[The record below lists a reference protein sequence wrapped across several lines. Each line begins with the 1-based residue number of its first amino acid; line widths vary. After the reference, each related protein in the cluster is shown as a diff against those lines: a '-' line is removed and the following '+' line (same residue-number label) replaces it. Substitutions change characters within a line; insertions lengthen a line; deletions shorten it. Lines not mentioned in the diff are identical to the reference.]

1 MEKLF
6 KLLSDAQAS
15 LFVLFHKT
23 WAYHWNV
30 VGEDFPQLHTLFG
43 DQYETMFEEIDRIS
57 EHMRFLNVKPL
68 NSLERVVEVSKVK
81 TGQSTTDCHK
91 MVKDLLK
98 SNQDLC
104 DLFTEVAEE
113 ADAQKSRATSNLAD
127 DLNESHGKFV
137 WMLRSYLESSPGLAK
152 EEVEETTEETEVETT
167 EEVIEETTED

>member
-1 MEKLF
+1 MHKPL
-6 KLLSDAQAS
+6 S
-15 LFVLFHKT
+15 LFYFIKHGT
-23 WAYHWNV
+23 YHWNV

-43 DQYETMFEEIDRIS
+43 GQYETMFEEIDRLS
-57 EHMRFLNVKPL
+57 EHMRFLNIKPL

-127 DLNESHGKFV
+127 DLNETHGKFV
-137 WMLRSYLESSPGLAK
+137 WMLRSYLETSPGLAK
-152 EEVEETTEETEVETT
+152 EEVEEEIVEEST
-167 EEVIEETTED
+167 EEVTEETTED

>member
-6 KLLSDAQAS
+6 KLLSDVQAS

-43 DQYETMFEEIDRIS
+43 DQYEVMFEEIDRIS

-68 NSLERVVEVSKVK
+68 NSLERVLEVSKIK

-98 SNQDLC
+98 SHQDFCNL
-104 DLFTEVAEE
+104 LTELGEE
-113 ADAQKSRATSNLAD
+113 SDEQGSRGTSNLAD
-127 DLNESHGKFV
+127 DLNEAHGKFV
-137 WMLRSYLESSPGLAK
+137 WMLRSYTESSPGLK
-152 EEVEETTEETEVETT
+152 EETI
-167 EEVIEETTED
+167 EEVIEETIED

>member
-6 KLLSDAQAS
+6 KLLSDVQAS

-43 DQYETMFEEIDRIS
+43 DQYEVMFEEIDRIS

-68 NSLERVVEVSKVK
+68 NSLERVLEVSKIK

-98 SNQDLC
+98 SHQDFCNL
-104 DLFTEVAEE
+104 LTELGEE
-113 ADAQKSRATSNLAD
+113 SDEQRSRGTSNLAD
-127 DLNESHGKFV
+127 DLNEAHGKFV
-137 WMLRSYLESSPGLAK
+137 WMLRSYTESSPGLK
-152 EEVEETTEETEVETT
+152 EETI

>member
-43 DQYETMFEEIDRIS
+43 GQYETMFEEIDRIS

-68 NSLERVVEVSKVK
+68 NSLERIVEVSKVK

-113 ADAQKSRATSNLAD
+113 ADTQKSRATSNLAD

-137 WMLRSYLESSPGLAK
+137 WMLRSYLESSPGLK
-152 EEVEETTEETEVETT
+152 EETKEETEEEIILET
-167 EEVIEETTED
+167 EEETTED

>member
-1 MEKLF
+1 
-6 KLLSDAQAS
+6 
-15 LFVLFHKT
+15 
-23 WAYHWNV
+23 
-30 VGEDFPQLHTLFG
+30 
-43 DQYETMFEEIDRIS
+43 
-57 EHMRFLNVKPL
+57 MRFLNVKPL

-113 ADAQKSRATSNLAD
+113 ADGQKSRATSNLAD

-152 EEVEETTEETEVETT
+152 EEVEETTEETTEETEVETT
-167 EEVIEETTED
+167 EEVTEETTED

>member
-6 KLLSDAQAS
+6 KLLSDVQAS

-43 DQYETMFEEIDRIS
+43 DQYEVMFEEIDRIS

-68 NSLERVVEVSKVK
+68 NSLERVLEVSKIK

-98 SNQDLC
+98 SHQDFCNL
-104 DLFTEVAEE
+104 LTELGEE
-113 ADAQKSRATSNLAD
+113 SDEQRSRGTSNLAD
-127 DLNESHGKFV
+127 DLNEAHGKFV
-137 WMLRSYLESSPGLAK
+137 WMLRSYTESSPGLK
-152 EEVEETTEETEVETT
+152 EETIEETI